1 MSRVARQRSHGDPG
15 MSHPE
20 GNVEQHMIQASKVH
34 VHLFYGADPRQY
46 RAGENIGCL
55 YGYHHAES
63 PEFALSYSR
72 DAKEGKL
79 TRLVRRGLKAVLGFD
94 FVHTWR
100 NREEILDSDVIWTHT
115 EHEHLSVALL
125 LRLKGRARGNPVL
138 LAQSIWLLDKWP
150 NYGVLRKWVY
160 RKLIER
166 ADILTTHANENAQLV
181 REYLGRDATQV
192 HYGLN
197 LRDFPLQ
204 RPDAWQ
210 HHAPVRIAAIGN
222 DRDRDWESLVRAFR
236 QDPRHQVRI
245 ATRRHVPKAL
255 QASNVSI
262 APAFG
267 LKAARELYDWADVVV
282 VPLRANSH
290 ASGLTVVLEA
300 VALGKPLIVTDIGG
314 LRDYFGPEHVS
325 YVKPHDV
332 AALQRALDAIV
343 ADPALA
349 LERAQAAS
357 RHFVER
363 DYTTRQF
370 ALQHARLTQEFLR
383 DRRTEAP
390 ANGSPRQAERPMH
403 DELNAQRQ
411 AN

>member
-1 MSRVARQRSHGDPG
+1 MSRVARQASHGEFSQPHSNAHAEPQ
-15 MSHPE
+15 MT
-20 GNVEQHMIQASKVH
+20 QATKVH
-34 VHLFYGADPRQY
+34 VHLFYGADPRHY

-63 PEFALSYSR
+63 PEFELSYSR
-72 DAKEGKL
+72 DAKESKPVRIL
-79 TRLVRRGLKAVLGFD
+79 RRGLKAVLGFD
-94 FVHTWR
+94 FIHTWR
-100 NREEILDSDVIWTHT
+100 NRNEILGSEVVWTHT

-125 LRLKGRARGNPVL
+125 MRLKGRASGNPVL

-150 NYGVLRKWVY
+150 GYGALRKWLY
-160 RKLIER
+160 RKLVRR

-181 REYLGRDATQV
+181 RKYFQRDATQV

-204 RPDAWQ
+204 EPKAWQ
-210 HHAPVRIAAIGN
+210 PHTPVRIAAIGN
-222 DRDRDWESLVRAFR
+222 DRDRDWDSLVRAFR
-236 QDPRHQVRI
+236 QDPRYEVRI

-255 QASNVSI
+255 HASNVTI

-290 ASGLTVVLEA
+290 ASGLTVVLET
-300 VALGKPLIVTDIGG
+300 VALGKPLIATDIGG

-325 YVKPHDV
+325 YVKAHDV
-332 AALQRALDAIV
+332 TALQQALAAIV

-349 LERAQAAS
+349 LERARAAS

-370 ALQHARLTQEFLR
+370 ALQHVRLTRDFLR
-383 DRRTEAP
+383 QRKTEAH
-390 ANGSPRQAERPMH
+390 AGSSTRQTDRSRHE
-403 DELNAQRQ
+403 ELNAQRQ